1 MLAEG
6 ADVQQEDLLRDGQL
20 DQRHLL
26 SGGAA
31 KGRLPL
37 HVYANNTTVLH
48 RDGCPSATRLF

>member
-20 DQRHLL
+20 DERHLL
-26 SGGAA
+26 GGGAA

-37 HVYANNTTVLH
+37 HVYANNTAVLAQGWIA
-48 RDGCPSATRLF
+48 R